1 MRRLAFTLF
10 SIASVSVMA
19 WQNPGRADGPQE
31 TAHFH
36 VSVQAVYL
44 NVVVVGSAGRLW
56 PGLTAEDFEVLEEGV
71 PQDLSYFTAEK
82 TPVTVLMLLD
92 ASSSIQRSL
101 KGVKSAAVDF
111 LGRLRAGDKAA
122 IAFFN
127 QNLRFAT
134 TFTDDQTLL
143 AGGVK
148 SMRASGLTALYDSVL
163 ASLERL
169 STIDGRKALLVFSDG
184 ADSWPAEGGSDA
196 SMKDAFESGRLSEAS
211 IYAIGFLGAMPQGY
225 GVNRGFLKRLS
236 RESGGRAFFPKGTK
250 ELNKVFLQIHT
261 ELSSQYRMA
270 YMPKNT
276 EKDGTWRN
284 IEVRIKGTTDL
295 EARTR
300 LGYYAKF
307 GVQ

>member
-1 MRRLAFTLF
+1 MRRLAFIVC
-10 SIASVSVMA
+10 SIASVAAMA
-19 WQNPGRADGPQE
+19 WQNRGSAEGPQE
-31 TAHFH
+31 RARFH
-36 VSVQAVYL
+36 VSVHAVYL
-44 NVVVVGSAGRLW
+44 NVVVIGSAGRFW
-56 PGLTAEDFEVLEEGV
+56 PELTSEDFEVLEEGV
-71 PQDLSYFTAEK
+71 PQELSYFADEK

-101 KGVKSAAVDF
+101 KGVRFAAVNF
-111 LGRLRAGDKAA
+111 LRRLRVGDTAA
-122 IAFFN
+122 VAFFN
-127 QNLRFAT
+127 HELRFAT

-163 ASLERL
+163 TSLERL

-184 ADSWPAEGGSDA
+184 ADSWPAEGGSE
-196 SMKDAFESGRLSEAS
+196 STMKDAFEGGKLSDAS

-236 RESGGRAFFPKGTK
+236 LESGGRAFFPKGTK
-250 ELNKVFLQIHT
+250 ELNKVFNQIHT

-276 EKDGTWRN
+276 EKDGGWRN

-295 EARTR
+295 AARTR
-300 LGYYAKF
+300 LGYYATKAH
-307 GVQ
+307 